1 MPHEMAREEK
11 KIELRPVEEEIVR
24 KDEPVIRLESDD
36 SSVRARPVR
45 LSPSVEVDDSHRL
58 DVPNRQ
64 DFETRTHQP
73 GIEALIENG
82 PANPDGL
89 EQDWGKESAKHRS
102 IPWGWFVLIG
112 LILAGAAFWS
122 LAGVKKADVKAA
134 QIRVEAESVLVNEEK
149 EDKEATALIERLD
162 EVTRKFFSATT
173 VEALIP
179 LVRQPERVRPLMEQY
194 YAKHPLVPVSTV
206 RTTILQPLTLDN
218 RANFWMKSVQLPENQ
233 TSNMIVEVLENGEPK
248 IDWETLV
255 CYQPMDWDSYVA
267 TRPAGQSLDFR
278 VYVEPDNFFSHEF
291 ADAEKWYSFRLTT
304 LNADETLFGYVPV
317 GSEISEEIIELLKRN
332 GGARTSMV
340 LRLNIPQGLTSRRG
354 VVIEKLMSP
363 RWMYVNPPETNS

>member
-1 MPHEMAREEK
+1 MAREEK
-11 KIELRPVEEEIVR
+11 RIELKPVEETVAR
-24 KDEPVIRLESDD
+24 PAEPVIRLESDD
-36 SSVRARPVR
+36 SSQRARPVR
-45 LSPSVEVDDSHRL
+45 LSPDVGEDTSHRL
-58 DVPNRQ
+58 DVPARQ
-64 DFETRTHQP
+64 EYETRTHQP

-82 PANPDGL
+82 PVNPDGL
-89 EQDWGKESAKHRS
+89 EQDWGKESAGQRS

-112 LILAGAAFWS
+112 LILAGAAIWS

-134 QIRVEAESVLVNEEK
+134 QIRVEAESVLVNDEK
-149 EDKEATALIERLD
+149 EEKEATALIDRLD
-162 EVTRKFFSATT
+162 AVTREFFSATT
-173 VEALIP
+173 VEAMIP
-179 LVRQPERVRPLMEQY
+179 LVRQPERVRPLMEHY
-194 YAKHPLVPVSTV
+194 YSEHPLVPVATV

-218 RANFWMKSVQLPENQ
+218 RANFWMKSVQLAERN

-255 CYQPMDWDSYVA
+255 CYQPMNWDTYA
-267 TRPAGQSLDFR
+267 TTRPAGKSLDFR

-291 ADAEKWYSFRLTT
+291 ADPEKWQSLRLTA

-317 GSEISEEIIELLKRN
+317 GSEISNQIIELLRRN
-332 GGARTSMV
+332 QGSRTSMV
-340 LRLNIPQGLTSRRG
+340 LRLNVPEGLTSRRG